1 MRGIP
6 RLWLV
11 AWCLFGVV
19 APGQSR
25 GEAVGGQPGEQGLHP
40 STGDRLQ
47 GLGHLAHAV
56 EEQGQ
61 SAAQAGDQGADLQ
74 AAGYGGRIHEHT
86 SGCGSR
92 RYNRDR

>member
-25 GEAVGGQPGEQGLHP
+25 GEGAEHPDVPLSMLSLTRAMLGIQKSLEAGDTMAV
-40 STGDRLQ
+40 S
-47 GLGHLAHAV
+47 AHAA
-56 EEQGQ
+56 ELQ
-61 SAAQAGDQGADLQ
+61 Q
-74 AAGYGGRIHEHT
+74 AAAAGRNSST
-86 SGCGSR
+86 TPMPR
-92 RYNRDR
+92 RAGAPT